1 MREVAVIGAGNMGA
15 AMVKGWLESGV
26 LSPDE
31 VLITDRDTDRSAG
44 LAEALGVEAAVDN
57 RSAASAAR
65 MLFLAVK
72 PQDAPAALEEISGA
86 VAAGQVLVSI
96 VAGLTIGSI
105 RKRLGGEPSVV
116 RVMPNMG
123 AQVGAAVSAYALD
136 AGPEGFDFAGVV
148 RLLEG
153 LGEAV
158 EVPEDQ
164 MDLVTA
170 ISGSGPAY
178 FFLMVEALERAGL
191 EQGMDPEVVRLL
203 ARETLWG
210 AANVLKRT
218 GREAAELREAVSS
231 PGGTTLA
238 ALGEMERAGFM
249 RIMNRAVEAAY
260 RRAGELSS

>member
-1 MREVAVIGAGNMGA
+1 MREVALIGAGNMGA
-15 AMVKGWLESGV
+15 AMLRGWLESGA
-26 LSPDE
+26 LAPGQ
-31 VLITDRDTDRSAG
+31 VLITDRDADRSATV
-44 LAEALGVEAAVDN
+44 ADDLGVEVAADN
-57 RSAASAAR
+57 SSAASGAR

-72 PQDAPAALEEISGA
+72 PQDAPEALDEISGGISA
-86 VAAGQVLVSI
+86 EQVLVSI
-96 VAGLTIGSI
+96 AAGLTIGSI
-105 RKRLGGEPSVV
+105 RKRIGKEPSVV

-136 AGPEGFDFAGVV
+136 AGPGGFEFSDVV

-153 LGEAV
+153 FGEAV
-158 EVPEDQ
+158 QVPEEQ

-170 ISGSGPAY
+170 MSGSGPAY

-191 EQGMDPEVVRLL
+191 ERGMDQDVARLL

-238 ALGEMERAGFM
+238 ALAEMERAGFM
-249 RIMNRAVEAAY
+249 SMIDGAVAAAR